1 MCRVV
6 FITHLFLS
14 LLIGTVYLVS
24 EYNLDRFFW
33 LFAASMLVSVLGY
46 RLASDW
52 ALSGLTG
59 LAVSGGLFLLFV
71 TDGWR
76 MMFSWLAHGNNALQ
90 GLIGTALLSV
100 ILLVVSKAKFFGFVK
115 LITVIGPVTMAS
127 VNLAVDLPQL
137 LMDAAGRGDI
147 PSVQGSPLIS
157 NQHGSNRPLVTS
169 PSEVPEEW
177 SKASLPPSEVLKE
190 WSKASLDA
198 GKDGLARDTRRD
210 ATSHEVSQL
219 KEENEVLK
227 KAVAEVVLDN
237 QRLKRSLGM

>member
-1 MCRVV
+1 MGRVV
-6 FITHLFLS
+6 FITHLSLF

-33 LFAASMLVSVLGY
+33 LFAASMLVSVLGH

-52 ALSGLTG
+52 GLSGLTG

-71 TDGWR
+71 TDGWG

-100 ILLVVSKAKFFGFVK
+100 TLLAVSKAKFFGFLK
-115 LITVIGPVTMAS
+115 LIAVIGPVTMAS

-137 LMDAAGRGDI
+137 PMDAAGRGDI

-169 PSEVPEEW
+169 PAEVP
-177 SKASLPPSEVLKE
+177 KE
-190 WSKASLDA
+190 WWEAFLDA
-198 GKDGLARDTRRD
+198 GKDGLAPILFT
-210 ATSHEVSQL
+210 
-219 KEENEVLK
+219 
-227 KAVAEVVLDN
+227 
-237 QRLKRSLGM
+237 